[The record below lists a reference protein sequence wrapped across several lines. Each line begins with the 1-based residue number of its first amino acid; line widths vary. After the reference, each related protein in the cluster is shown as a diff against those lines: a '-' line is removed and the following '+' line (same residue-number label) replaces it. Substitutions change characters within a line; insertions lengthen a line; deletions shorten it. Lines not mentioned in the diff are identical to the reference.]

1 MSEVNAGTGIQASDP
16 NHLSIDQ
23 QCRIAEIIGRAI
35 RECTAHAAIRK
46 MNIRPEASIGVRHV
60 VMKFEITGSKRCRVL
75 NRDRLFLTT
84 VIDTRMAYI
93 ILRGKKSL
101 DIACKICALQNRV
114 YIVLGLHRKLIASE
128 VWRAQIQI
136 IRLIDTILRDIFQ
149 ADTGQERTHET
160 CAESHDIHEN
170 NRHRRHQQDT
180 RTIHPKDLPFTH
192 EKVESRADQKHIG
205 SEDNRVE
212 DRLRHLS
219 EIAQIHKLLH
229 IPVAG
234 ETPLRRGDGKLF
246 ETRLSQNGRKQL
258 IDVATLL
265 RSEARKVAEIIAADG
280 DDARPLRDL

>member
-1 MSEVNAGTGIQASDP
+1 
-16 NHLSIDQ
+16 
-23 QCRIAEIIGRAI
+23 
-35 RECTAHAAIRK
+35 
-46 MNIRPEASIGVRHV
+46 
-60 VMKFEITGSKRCRVL
+60 MKLEITGRKRCSVL

-84 VIDTRMAYI
+84 VIDARMAYI
-93 ILRGKKSL
+93 IFRRKQSL

-128 VWRAQIQI
+128 VWRTQIQI
-136 IRLIDTILRDIFQ
+136 IRLIDTIRRDIFQ

-205 SEDNRVE
+205 SEDNSVK

-234 ETPLRRGDGKLF
+234 ETSLRRGDGKIF
-246 ETRLSQNGRKQL
+246 ETRFPENRRKELVDVSTL
-258 IDVATLL
+258 ICGKTREVT
-265 RSEARKVAEIIAADG
+265 EIIAADG
-280 DDARPLRDL
+280 DDTRPLRDL